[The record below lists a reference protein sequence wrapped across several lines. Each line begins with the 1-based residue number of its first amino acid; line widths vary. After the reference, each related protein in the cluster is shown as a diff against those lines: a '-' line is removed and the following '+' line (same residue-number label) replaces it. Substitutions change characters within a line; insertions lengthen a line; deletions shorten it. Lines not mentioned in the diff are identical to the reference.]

1 MKHLELHII
10 QSVPVACLNR
20 DDLNSPKTAIFG
32 GVQRARVSS
41 QSWKRAIRE
50 LANKELN
57 NSGQFK
63 GKRSRLF
70 VGKIS
75 STLMELGEPEERANA
90 LSLCAG
96 HYLAKLDPKREAK
109 VKTLVFLSPLE
120 YEIFANILF
129 SLRDDDKQ
137 KLVDAISLVDKEKLA
152 EDEDSDESVDEEKPK
167 KKPKGEKKL
176 TAKQFSQLVA
186 KILKTPTAKAFKG
199 EKKETKGLPK
209 DAADIALFG
218 RMVANDRSLTV
229 EATSMF
235 SHALSTHKVDNEI
248 DFFAAVDD
256 LQPIEESGAG
266 MTSTLEFNSATYY
279 RFAALNLNMLADT
292 GHLASMTR
300 EERQNVVRT
309 FVEAT
314 VKAIPGARKNTM
326 NSNTLP
332 VYVLSVVREKGHPI
346 QLVNA
351 FENPLKS
358 NQGYI
363 VESIKRLNAEYA
375 DLKETWGIE
384 GSAKVIIKKSLKE
397 QLNGQPDK
405 SADED
410 KSKEN
415 TVDGLEVVSLNKL
428 LDEVVEHVI

>member
-50 LANKELN
+50 MAEKELDK
-57 NSGQFK
+57 SGQFK

-70 VGKIS
+70 IEKIS
-75 STLMELGEPEERANA
+75 SELKKLGEDEVTANA

-96 HYLAKLDPKREAK
+96 HYLAKLDAKQEGK

-120 YEIFANILF
+120 YEIFAKLLF
-129 SLRDDDKQ
+129 SLEADNKK
-137 KLVDAISLVDKEKLA
+137 KLVDAIASVDKEKLA
-152 EDEDSDESVDEEKPK
+152 KDEDGNEDVDEEEPTK
-167 KKPKGEKKL
+167 KNKGEKKL
-176 TAKQFSQLVA
+176 SVKKFTKLVA
-186 KILKTPTAKAFKG
+186 GIIKTPIEKAFKG
-199 EKKETKGLPK
+199 EKKETKSLPK

-218 RMVANDRSLTV
+218 RMVANDHSLTI
-229 EATSMF
+229 EAASMF

-256 LQPIEESGAG
+256 LQPKDVSGAG

-279 RFAALNLNMLADT
+279 RFAALNLDMLADAE
-292 GHLASMTR
+292 HLSAMTK
-300 EERQNVVRT
+300 EERQSVVRT

-314 VKAIPGARKNTM
+314 IKAIPGARKNTM
-326 NSNTLP
+326 NGNTLP
-332 VYVLSVVREKGHPI
+332 VYVLGVVREKGHPI

-351 FENPLKS
+351 FEAS
-358 NQGYI
+358 IRSSQGYAAK
-363 VESIKRLNAEYA
+363 SIELLKAEYA
-375 DLKETWGIE
+375 KLSSIWSIE
-384 GSAKVIIKKSLKE
+384 SIFEKSI
-397 QLNGQPDK
+397 PDVGMN
-405 SADED
+405 AFI
-410 KSKEN
+410 
-415 TVDGLEVVSLNKL
+415 DG
-428 LDEVVEHVI
+428 VVEHVI

>member
-20 DDLNSPKTAIFG
+20 DDLNSPKTAVFG

-50 LANKELN
+50 IAAKELD

-70 VGKIS
+70 IEKIS
-75 STLMELGEPEERANA
+75 SELKKLGEDEGTANA

-96 HYLAKLDPKREAK
+96 HYLAKLDPKQEGK

-120 YEIFANILF
+120 YKIFAKLLF
-129 SLRDDDKQ
+129 SLKDADKQ
-137 KLVDAISLVDKEKLA
+137 KLVEAISSVDKEKLA
-152 EDEDSDESVDEEKPK
+152 KDEDSDEDVGEEEP
-167 KKPKGEKKL
+167 EKKNKGDKKL
-176 TAKQFSQLVA
+176 SAKQFTKLVA
-186 KILKTPTAKAFKG
+186 KILRSPTEKAFKG
-199 EKKETKGLPK
+199 EKKETKSLPK

-218 RMVANDRSLTV
+218 RMVANDHSLTV
-229 EATSMF
+229 EAASMF

-256 LQPIEESGAG
+256 LQPKEESGAG

-279 RFAALNLNMLADT
+279 RFAALNLDMLADED
-292 GHLASMTR
+292 HLKSMTR
-300 EERQNVVRT
+300 EERQEVVRA

-314 VKAIPGARKNTM
+314 IKAIPGARKNTM

-332 VYVLSVVREKGHPI
+332 VYVLGVIREKGHPV

-351 FENPLKS
+351 FENPIRSSQGYAAKSVELLKS
-358 NQGYI
+358 
-363 VESIKRLNAEYA
+363 EYA
-375 DLKETWGIE
+375 KAAETWGIDAVFE
-384 GSAKVIIKKSLKE
+384 KGIPDVGMKAFLK
-397 QLNGQPDK
+397 G
-405 SADED
+405 
-410 KSKEN
+410 
-415 TVDGLEVVSLNKL
+415 
-428 LDEVVEHVI
+428 VVEHVI